1 MAQSCVGGGTIA
13 ITQAP
18 ADVLSIALLRGRHA
32 PANTYM
38 MALYKDSATL
48 GSSTTRYLTADE
60 TSGSGYTAGGQA
72 LQGYADAISSSTAYL
87 DWSNI
92 SWPNSTMSAAGS
104 IIYNSSLASNEALHV
119 YTFSG
124 TVEVS
129 NGTFTVVMP
138 PASATSAV
146 LRVGAGT

>member
-1 MAQSCVGGGTIA
+1 MA

-18 ADVLSIALLRGRHA
+18 ADVLSIALLSGRHA
-32 PANTYM
+32 PANTYNL
-38 MALYKDSATL
+38 ALYKDTATL
-48 GSSTTRYLTADE
+48 GSSTTRYLAAGE
-60 TSGSGYTAGGQA
+60 TTGSGYTAGGQA
-72 LQGYADAISSSTAYL
+72 LQGYARAISNSTAYL

-92 SWPNSTMSAAGS
+92 SWPNSTMSAAGCLL
-104 IIYNSSLASNEALHV
+104 YNNSLASKEALHV
-119 YTFSG
+119 YTFGS

>member
-1 MAQSCVGGGTIA
+1 MA

-18 ADVLSIALLRGRHA
+18 CNVLSAALLAGRHA
-32 PANTYM
+32 AGNTYK
-38 MALYKDSATL
+38 MALYRDTATL
-48 GSSTTRYLTADE
+48 NSSTTRYLAAGE
-60 TSGSGYTAGGQA
+60 TSGSGYTAGGQT
-72 LQGYADAISSSTAYL
+72 LQGYAAAISNSTAYL

-92 SWPNSTMSAAGS
+92 SWPASTMSAAGCL
-104 IIYNSSLASNEALHV
+104 IYNDSLASKEGLHV
-119 YTFSG
+119 YTFGS

-129 NGTFTVVMP
+129 NGTFTVVFP